1 MTKEGLAETILSKF
15 ELASKKQAKE
25 IVETIFET
33 ITKTLARGEE
43 VAISGFGTFR
53 VARRAAR
60 EAINPRTGEKIQIP
74 ASIKPKFRASKALK
88 EAIK

>member
-1 MTKEGLAETILSKF
+1 MTKEGLVEAILSKF
-15 ELASKKQAKE
+15 ELASKKQARE

-33 ITKTLARGEE
+33 IKQTMARGEE

-60 EAINPRTGEKIQIP
+60 EGINPRTGEKIQIP